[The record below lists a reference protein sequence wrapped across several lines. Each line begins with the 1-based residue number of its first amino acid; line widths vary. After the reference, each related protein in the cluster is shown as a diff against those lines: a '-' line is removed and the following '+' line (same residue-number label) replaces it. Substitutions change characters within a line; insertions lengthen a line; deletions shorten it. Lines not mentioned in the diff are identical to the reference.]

1 MIPNNKRKHFPSF
14 PTSQRHEDNAKK
26 KMSAFPSTSHQKRLP
41 NIQSKL
47 LPSCR
52 PLSIHFQTMDSA
64 TDPQSCPPSI
74 HISNLEEWSRVLHSG
89 HRPLLIHLNADTTW
103 LIQLP
108 YPTAVTPPAG
118 RTHFNILLDPWLQ
131 GPQSDVAWWFSTQW
145 HAVPPS
151 VATVADL
158 NAALRE
164 VEGGPTNRLS
174 EASGSFID
182 AVVISHEFTD
192 HCHRVTLEELPTDT
206 PVVASDAAADLIRS
220 WGHFTDVLTAQGLK
234 EGEKWTQLCTD
245 ALPSWVGIGR
255 ITSPG
260 NALYYHSAILVTIH
274 PSPELLDS
282 RAEAIVYSPHGINC
296 QDLSIVRKSGLDT
309 LALLHGM
316 HDVRLWMVK
325 QLNLGALNGIRA
337 VAASGAKYWV
347 ATHDEVKTGGGL
359 IAPFLQRTQYT
370 LKEAVAHEETQLA
383 ESEVNPSYTFVEL
396 GSGEAIMLN

>member
-1 MIPNNKRKHFPSF
+1 
-14 PTSQRHEDNAKK
+14 
-26 KMSAFPSTSHQKRLP
+26 
-41 NIQSKL
+41 
-47 LPSCR
+47 
-52 PLSIHFQTMDSA
+52 MDSA
-64 TDPQSCPPSI
+64 TGSQSRPPSI
-74 HISNLEEWSRVLHSG
+74 HISNLEEWSRVLHSR
-89 HRPLLIHLNADTTW
+89 HRPLLVHLNADTTW

-118 RTHFNILLDPWLQ
+118 RTHFNIVLDPWLQ

-151 VATVADL
+151 VATVTDL

-164 VEGGPTNRLS
+164 VEGGPTNRSS
-174 EASGSFID
+174 ETTVSFID

-192 HCHRVTLEELPTDT
+192 HCHKATLEELPTHT
-206 PVVASDAAADLIRS
+206 PVLASDAAADLIRG
-220 WGHFTDVLTAQGLK
+220 WGHFTHLCVDV
-234 EGEKWTQLCTD
+234 
-245 ALPSWVGIGR
+245 LPSWLGIGR

-260 NALYYHSAILVTIH
+260 NALYYHSAILVTIL
-274 PSPELLDS
+274 PSPELPES
-282 RAEAIVYSPHGINC
+282 RAEAIIYSPHGINC
-296 QDLSIVRKSGLDT
+296 QDLSIVRKSGLET

-359 IAPFLQRTQYT
+359 VAPFLQRTQYT
-370 LKEAVAHEETQLA
+370 LREAMAHAESQLA
-383 ESEVNPSYTFVEL
+383 DSEATPSYTFVEL